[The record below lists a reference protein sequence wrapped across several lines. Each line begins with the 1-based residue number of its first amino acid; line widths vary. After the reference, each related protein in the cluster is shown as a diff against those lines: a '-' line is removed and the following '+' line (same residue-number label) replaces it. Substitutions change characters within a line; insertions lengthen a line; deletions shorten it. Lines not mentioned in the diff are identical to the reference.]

1 MINTIK
7 FIYNHPFNIN
17 KKCASVLR
25 FLKWQA
31 SGLLWNQAR
40 LFDWIDDSRLVI
52 SKGMTGA
59 TGNIYVGLMEYEDMS
74 FLLHYLHEDDL
85 FFDIGANV
93 GAYTILASKVK
104 KANTICVEP
113 LPSTYDK
120 LLDNI
125 NINRLQNVIAK
136 NIGLSF
142 EKTKLY
148 FTTDR
153 DTMNSVAVDSD
164 VNKQEIMVDIL
175 DSLSAE
181 YDIPKIMKI
190 DVEGYET
197 NVLLG
202 AKKSLLDDKLE
213 VIILELNGSGEKFG
227 FYDNDIHKSLLVNG
241 FMPYTYNPFARELIN
256 LEKYGTHN
264 TIYIR
269 KNKVDKIKLALKKA
283 NTFTVNGMSI

>member
-1 MINTIK
+1 MFKILMFVYKHPLNYNNK
-7 FIYNHPFNIN
+7 FN
-17 KKCASVLR
+17 AVMRL
-25 FLKWQA
+25 LKWQA
-31 SGLLWNQAR
+31 SNFLWNQAR
-40 LFDWIDDSRLVI
+40 LFDWIDDSRLII

-74 FLLHYLHEDDL
+74 FLLHYLQENDL

-93 GAYTILASKVK
+93 GVYTVLASKVK
-104 KANTICVEP
+104 KANTICIEP

-142 EKTKLY
+142 EKSKLY

-153 DTMNSVAVDSD
+153 DTMNSVALDSD

-175 DSLSAE
+175 DNLSEE

-197 NVLLG
+197 NILLG

-227 FYDNDIHKSLLVNG
+227 FYDDDIHKSLLANG
-241 FMPYTYNPFARELIN
+241 FVPYTYNPFARELIN
-256 LEKYGTHN
+256 LEMYGAHN

-269 KNKVDKIKLALKKA
+269 KNKVDKIKLTLKKA
-283 NTFTVNGMSI
+283 NAFTVNGMSI